1 MKYIKNNPMNLK
13 YILFFI
19 LLSNTL
25 YAQNKEALSLRDCIE
40 YAMKNQP
47 KIKGSLLDEQIQLEK
62 NKEVIGIAR
71 PQISASGQFQ
81 YLFVIPKQ
89 RADAGAFDFSS
100 SLSFFKI
107 DTPAYI
113 NYQNQPKEKY
123 SELKFGLPLNAS
135 LGIQASQLLFDAG
148 VLIALKARKSLEE
161 LAVLNTKRTEEEVK
175 VAVSKAYYNCV
186 IAEKRMGLIDENIKL
201 LASLADMTQK
211 LYNEGF
217 AEKIDADR
225 LTVQKNNLQTEKDKI
240 QNLID
245 LSYALLKFQ
254 MGMPLQ
260 QQINL
265 TEGLDLDEVKKDLE
279 LDRVVDY
286 DNRVEMNLLKTIKKL
301 NSYDYERYKKGYLP
315 TVAAAV
321 SGSYATQTIAFKELF
336 TLPYFPTGA
345 FVLSAKMPLYDG
357 GTRIA
362 KMHQAK
368 LNMLKNDNDMLAL
381 TQAVDL
387 ESNNAKTQ
395 LKNSIISL
403 ENQNNNIKL
412 AEKVYN
418 IAQKKYKEG
427 VGTNIE
433 ILQAETAL
441 KDAQTNYFNSL
452 YEAIISKIDF
462 QKSLGLLK

>member
-1 MKYIKNNPMNLK
+1 MNLK
-13 YILFFI
+13 FILVLL
-19 LLSNTL
+19 LLSNSL
-25 YAQNKEALSLRDCIE
+25 AAQNNETLTLRDCID

-47 KIKGSLLDEQIQLEK
+47 KIKGALLDEQIQLEK
-62 NKEVIGIAR
+62 NKEILGIAR
-71 PQISASGQFQ
+71 PQVSASGQFQ
-81 YLFVIPKQ
+81 YLFIIPKQ
-89 RADAGAFDFSS
+89 RADANAFDFSS

-113 NYQNQPKEKY
+113 AYQNQPKEKY

-135 LGIQASQLLFDAG
+135 LGIQASQILFDAG
-148 VLIALKARKSLEE
+148 VLVAIKARKSLEE
-161 LAVLNTKRTEEEVK
+161 LSVLNTRRTEEDVR
-175 VAVSKAYYNCV
+175 VSVSKAYYNCV
-186 IAEKRMGLIDENIKL
+186 IAEKRMALIDENIRL

-211 LYNEGF
+211 LFNEGF

-260 QQINL
+260 QNVKL
-265 TEGLDLDEVKKDLE
+265 TDGLDLDEVKRDLE

-286 DNRVEMNLLKTIKKL
+286 NNRIEMNLLQTAKKL

-315 TVAAAV
+315 TVAAVV

-345 FVLSAKMPLYDG
+345 FVLSASMPLYDG
-357 GTRIA
+357 GTRKA
-362 KMHQAK
+362 KMNQAR
-368 LNMLKNDNDMLAL
+368 LNLLKNENDMLAFK
-381 TQAVDL
+381 QAVDL

-412 AEKVYN
+412 AEKVYT

>member
-1 MKYIKNNPMNLK
+1 MNLK
-13 YILFFI
+13 YILI
-19 LLSNTL
+19 LLLLSNSL
-25 YAQNKEALSLRDCIE
+25 AAQNNETLTLRDCLD

-47 KIKGSLLDEQIQLEK
+47 KIKSALLDEQLQLEK
-62 NKEVIGIAR
+62 NKEIIGIAR
-71 PQISASGQFQ
+71 PQVSASGQFQ
-81 YLFVIPKQ
+81 YLFIIPKQ
-89 RADAGAFDFSS
+89 RADAGAFDFASS
-100 SLSFFKI
+100 FSFFKI

-113 NYQNQPKEKY
+113 AYQNQPKQKY

-135 LGIQASQLLFDAG
+135 LGVQASQILFDAG
-148 VLIALKARKSLEE
+148 VLVALKARKSLEE
-161 LAVLNTKRTEEEVK
+161 LSVLNTKRTEEDVK
-175 VAVSKAYYNCV
+175 VSVSKAYYNCV
-186 IAEKRMGLIDENIKL
+186 IAEKRMALIDENIRL

-211 LYNEGF
+211 LFNEGF
-217 AEKIDADR
+217 SEKIDADR

-260 QQINL
+260 QNISL
-265 TEGLDLDEVKKDLE
+265 TDGLDLDEVKKDLE
-279 LDRVVDY
+279 LDRIVDY
-286 DNRVEMNLLKTIKKL
+286 NNRIEMNLLKTAKKL
-301 NSYDYERYKKGYLP
+301 NSYDYERYRKGYLP
-315 TVAAAV
+315 TVAAV
-321 SGSYATQTIAFKELF
+321 LSGSYATQTIAFKELF

-345 FVLSAKMPLYDG
+345 FVLSASMPLYDG
-357 GTRIA
+357 GTRKA
-362 KMHQAK
+362 KMNQARI
-368 LNMLKNDNDMLAL
+368 NILKNDNDMDAL
-381 TQAVDL
+381 KQAVDL

-395 LKNSIISL
+395 LKNSIMSL
-403 ENQNNNIKL
+403 ENQDNNIKL
-412 AEKVYN
+412 AEKVYT

-433 ILQAETAL
+433 ILQAEAAL

>member
-1 MKYIKNNPMNLK
+1 MKLK
-13 YILFFI
+13 YFLILLFFASPVI
-19 LLSNTL
+19 
-25 YAQNKEALSLRDCIE
+25 AQNLETLTLRNCIDYAL
-40 YAMKNQP
+40 KNQP
-47 KIKGSLLDEQIQLEK
+47 KIKSSLLDEQLQLEK
-62 NKEVIGIAR
+62 NKEIIGIAR

-81 YLFVIPKQ
+81 YLFIIPKQ
-89 RADAGAFDFSS
+89 RADAGAFDFASS
-100 SLSFFKI
+100 FSFFKV
-107 DTPAYI
+107 DTPAFI
-113 NYQNQPKEKY
+113 AYQNQPKEKY

-135 LGIQASQLLFDAG
+135 LGITASQLLFDAG
-148 VLIALKARKSLEE
+148 VLIAIKARKSLEE
-161 LAVLNTKRTEEEVK
+161 LSVLNTRRTEQDVK
-175 VAVSKAYYNCV
+175 IAVSKAYYNCI
-186 IAEKRMGLIDENIKL
+186 IAQKRMALIDENIKL

-240 QNLID
+240 QNLVD

-254 MGMPLQ
+254 MGMPLSQ
-260 QQINL
+260 SVSLID
-265 TEGLDLDEVKKDLE
+265 GLDIDEVKKDLE

-286 DNRVEMNLLKTIKKL
+286 NNRIEMNLLQTAKKL
-301 NSYDYERYKKGYLP
+301 NGYDYKRYKKGYLP

-321 SGSYATQTIAFKELF
+321 SGSYATQTIALKELF

-345 FVLSAKMPLYDG
+345 FVLSATMPIYDG
-357 GTRIA
+357 GSRIA
-362 KMHQAK
+362 KMNQARI
-368 LNMLKNDNDMLAL
+368 NILKNENDMIAFK
-381 TQAVDL
+381 QAVDL

-395 LKNSIISL
+395 LRNSIMSL
-403 ENQNNNIKL
+403 ENQNKNIEL
-412 AEKVYN
+412 AQRVYN
-418 IAQKKYKEG
+418 IAQRKYKEG

-462 QKSLGLLK
+462 QQSLGLLK

>member
-1 MKYIKNNPMNLK
+1 MKIKS
-13 YILFFI
+13 ILAFV
-19 LLSNTL
+19 LLATTQLQAQTGESLTL
-25 YAQNKEALSLRDCIE
+25 RACIE

-47 KIKGSLLDEQIQLEK
+47 KKKGALLDEQLQLEK
-62 NKEVIGIAR
+62 NKEIIGIAR
-71 PQISASGQFQ
+71 PQVTANGQFQ

-89 RADAGAFDFSS
+89 RADAGAFDFAS

-107 DTPAYI
+107 DTPAYMA
-113 NYQNQPKEKY
+113 YQSQPKEKY

-135 LGIQASQLLFDAG
+135 AGIQASQILFDAG
-148 VLIALKARKSLEE
+148 VLVAIKARKSLEE
-161 LAVLNTKRTEEEVK
+161 LSVLNTKRTEEEVK

-186 IAEKRMGLIDENIKL
+186 IAEKRMALINENIRL

-240 QNLID
+240 QNLIE
-245 LSYALLKFQ
+245 LSYAVLKFQ

-260 QQINL
+260 QNIQLGDELNI
-265 TEGLDLDEVKKDLE
+265 DEVKKDLE
-279 LDRVVDY
+279 LDKVLDY
-286 DNRVEMNLLKTIKKL
+286 NNRIEMNLLKTAKRL
-301 NSYDYERYKKGYLP
+301 NGYDFERYRKGYLP
-315 TVAAAV
+315 TVAAV
-321 SGSYATQTIAFKELF
+321 LSGSYATQTMAFKELF

-345 FVLSAKMPLYDG
+345 FVLSASMPLYDG
-357 GTRIA
+357 GTRKA
-362 KMHQAK
+362 KMNQAR
-368 LNMLKNDNDMLAL
+368 LNMMKNDNDMLAFK
-381 TQAVDL
+381 QAVDL
-387 ESNNAKTQ
+387 ESDNAKTQ
-395 LKNSIISL
+395 LRNSIISL
-403 ENQNNNIKL
+403 ENQNNNIAL
-412 AEKVYN
+412 AQKVYD

>member
-1 MKYIKNNPMNLK
+1 MNVK
-13 YILFFI
+13 HFI
-19 LLSNTL
+19 LLMFLSSQAM
-25 YAQNKEALSLRDCIE
+25 AQNIERLSLRNCIE
-40 YAMKNQP
+40 YALKNQP
-47 KIKGSLLDEQIQLEK
+47 KIKSALLDEQLQLEK
-62 NKEVIGIAR
+62 NKEIIGIAR

-89 RADAGAFDFSS
+89 RADAGAFNFAS

-113 NYQNQPKEKY
+113 AYQSQPKEKY

-135 LGIQASQLLFDAG
+135 LGIQASQILFDAG
-148 VLIALKARKSLEE
+148 VLIAIKARKSLEE
-161 LAVLNTKRTEEEVK
+161 LSVLNTKRTEQDVK
-175 VAVSKAYYNCV
+175 IAVSKAYYNCV
-186 IAEKRMGLIDENIKL
+186 IAEKRIALIDENIRL
-201 LASLADMTQK
+201 LASLSDMTQK

-240 QNLID
+240 QNLVD

-254 MGMPLQ
+254 MGMPLSERVQ
-260 QQINL
+260 L
-265 TEGLDLDEVKKDLE
+265 TDELDIDEVKKDLD

-286 DNRVEMNLLKTIKKL
+286 NNRVEMNLLQTAKKL
-301 NSYDYERYKKGYLP
+301 NGYDYKRYKKGYLP
-315 TVAAAV
+315 TVAAV
-321 SGSYATQTIAFKELF
+321 ISGSYATQTIAFKELF

-345 FVLSAKMPLYDG
+345 FVLSATMPLYDG
-357 GTRIA
+357 GTRLA
-362 KMHQAK
+362 KMNQARI
-368 LNMLKNDNDMLAL
+368 NILKNENDMIAFK
-381 TQAVDL
+381 QAVDL

-395 LKNSIISL
+395 LRNSIMSL
-403 ENQNNNIKL
+403 ENQNKNIEL
-412 AEKVYN
+412 AQKVYS

-452 YEAIISKIDF
+452 YEAIISKIDL
-462 QKSLGLLK
+462 QQSLGLLK